1 MNSGSGRLA
10 TPTFTFLPMKL
21 LGLLPFRLRWLL
33 FRRIDPD
40 FPTSTLAGKKE
51 KTFILLKLLTETEQ
65 ILTYEI
71 CNFGLHLPLVR
82 ARTGRFSANL
92 EFESLFTRRPS
103 RITFGARNVE
113 FYSQL
118 ILTNPYEVRLAT
130 SLSGIRNFR
139 KENPN
144 EIGFFLS
151 KL

>member
-10 TPTFTFLPMKL
+10 APTFTFLPIKL

-40 FPTSTLAGKKE
+40 FPIRRKDLNPTEAANRDWADIDLWDLYTSAW
-51 KTFILLKLLTETEQ
+51 
-65 ILTYEI
+65 
-71 CNFGLHLPLVR
+71 HLPLVR

-92 EFESLFTRRPS
+92 ELESLLTRGPS
-103 RITFGARNVE
+103 RITLGARNVE

-130 SLSGIRNFR
+130 SLSGDKEFKNR
-139 KENPN
+139 KPEWNGIFP
-144 EIGFFLS
+144 I
-151 KL
+151 

>member
-40 FPTSTLAGKKE
+40 FPIRRKERKDLNPTEAANRDWADIDLWDLYTSAW
-51 KTFILLKLLTETEQ
+51 
-65 ILTYEI
+65 
-71 CNFGLHLPLVR
+71 HLPLVR

-92 EFESLFTRRPS
+92 EFESLLTRGPS

-130 SLSGIRNFR
+130 SGDKEFQNRKPEWNGIFEKRGW
-139 KENPN
+139 EP
-144 EIGFFLS
+144 
-151 KL
+151 